1 MQTPDRPSDGNA
13 FDGGARYEWLDE
25 WLCEYVDGTMDPS
38 LETVFEQYVE
48 ADPELK
54 AHVQRL
60 QQTRELLRGCDA
72 SDASHVSTSPDRPD
86 VEEDLFG
93 ASTPLPGGLP
103 ADADG
108 PVGAGAGLVSSIA
121 VALVVGFLAGS
132 FFVDPTRR
140 AAVPDSVHASA
151 PSPARSEAP
160 PRRPVRSRETQSSA
174 EAAAPP
180 LVLRPATAPV
190 PDTTPPHPVVTAG
203 ER

>member
-1 MQTPDRPSDGNA
+1 MQTPDRPSHGNA
-13 FDGGARYEWLDE
+13 FDGGAPYEWLDE

-54 AHVQRL
+54 AHVERL

-72 SDASHVSTSPDRPD
+72 SDAPRVPTPPDRPD
-86 VEEDLFG
+86 VEDGLFG
-93 ASTPLPGGLP
+93 ASTPLPAGLSS
-103 ADADG
+103 DARG
-108 PVGAGAGLVSSIA
+108 PLGTGASLVSSVA

-140 AAVPDSVHASA
+140 APAPDSAHASA
-151 PSPARSEAP
+151 PTSARSEAP
-160 PRRPVRSRETQSSA
+160 SRRPVRSREAQSPT
-174 EAAAPP
+174 EAAAPA

-190 PDTTPPHPVVTAG
+190 PDTTTPRPVVTVG
-203 ER
+203 EP

>member
-48 ADPELK
+48 ADAELK

-72 SDASHVSTSPDRPD
+72 SDAPRAPTPPDRPE

-93 ASTPLPGGLP
+93 ASTPLPGGLSP
-103 ADADG
+103 DANG
-108 PVGAGAGLVSSIA
+108 PVGAGLVSSIA

-140 AAVPDSVHASA
+140 APAPDSTHAST
-151 PSPARSEAP
+151 PTSARSEAP
-160 PRRPVRSRETQSSA
+160 PRRPARSREAQSSA
-174 EAAAPP
+174 GAAAPT

-190 PDTTPPHPVVTAG
+190 PDTTTPRPVVTVG